1 MTRSIPFCVKTHTDK
16 HIINCLQ
23 LTKEMAMDA
32 KGTHPR
38 PFPAGASTPTVS
50 VGSQAASLPCG
61 TADGSC
67 SCEWVSKQKTLHVP
81 NGRDFSKDQRGT
93 HTHTHT
99 HTHTF
104 HRAPWLSCIVHTA
117 VNCFL
122 VRQ

>member
-1 MTRSIPFCVKTHTDK
+1 
-16 HIINCLQ
+16 
-23 LTKEMAMDA
+23 MAMDA

-99 HTHTF
+99 HTRPIGLPGFPALYT
-104 HRAPWLSCIVHTA
+104 LLLTV
-117 VNCFL
+117 FL
-122 VRQ
+122 